1 MNLDY
6 LIFGTVLS
14 IVSLIAWI
22 GWRNSLHYAREAAE
36 ISEMLINV
44 KCDIEGDDEAY
55 ARILRLSVDEY
66 KTERKKGRVLYLAG
80 MRVRG
85 ISEGLRSPFRVWR

>member
-6 LIFGTVLS
+6 LIFFAVMA
-14 IVSLIAWI
+14 IIAIFAWV
-22 GWRNSLHYAREAAE
+22 GCRNSLHYAREAAD

-55 ARILRLSVDEY
+55 ARILKLSVGEY

-80 MRVRG
+80 MRIRG

>member
-6 LIFGTVLS
+6 LFFCIAFCPV
-14 IVSLIAWI
+14 IVIAWI
-22 GWRNSLHYAREAAE
+22 GWRNSRHYSKEAAE
-36 ISEMLINV
+36 ISEMLMNV
-44 KCDIEGDDEAY
+44 KCDVEGDEEAY
-55 ARILRLSVDEY
+55 ARILKLTVEDY

-85 ISEGLRSPFRVWR
+85 ISEGLKSPFRFWR